1 MTPAGRYA
9 TGALGALLRDQPL
22 SPGKV
27 SLAWRAAVGPA
38 VHRATTVDIDP
49 EGTLSVSAA
58 DRQWARELHRCRP
71 LVAARLDRL
80 LGDGVVTRIE
90 IRTSSR
96 VTAEE
101 GRSHARVGHRQRRAP
116 AHR

>member
-1 MTPAGRYA
+1 MTAAGRCA
-9 TGALGALLRDQPL
+9 TAAIGALLRGQPP
-22 SPGKV
+22 SPGKI

-38 VHRATTVDIDP
+38 FHRVTTVALEP
-49 EGTLSVSAA
+49 EGTLRVSAA
-58 DRQWARELHRCRP
+58 DRHWARELHRSRP
-71 LVAARLDRL
+71 LVAARLDSL

-90 IRTSSR
+90 IETSSR

-101 GRSHARVGHRQRRAP
+101 RQPHARVGHRQRRAS

>member
-1 MTPAGRYA
+1 MRG
-9 TGALGALLRDQPL
+9 QPL

-27 SLAWRAAVGPA
+27 SLAWSAAVGPA
-38 VHRATTVDIDP
+38 VHRVTTVELEP
-49 EGTLSVSAA
+49 EGTLKVNAA
-58 DRQWARELHRCRP
+58 DPNWVRELYRSRP
-71 LVAARLDRL
+71 LVAARLNRL

-90 IRTSSR
+90 IGTSSR

-101 GRSHARVGHRQRRAP
+101 RQSHARVGHRQRRAS